1 MDILEAEC
9 GCPGGKGPTASC
21 KHIGAL
27 CYAFLNF
34 CEHGSLPDF
43 LTCTEQLQKW
53 NQPRKRHLDPIPVTA
68 IREHQQAIVNPTKH
82 PRNPRIPLK
91 FDPRPPN
98 LRHTDTKAIEKLRV
112 NLANIHPPCALL
124 TVLVPLTT
132 SIEHDHTYSRKPAEV
147 DNTAHN
153 SNNNSNV
160 SSAEEC
166 IESYD
171 DVASQIIPDDVLTRE
186 IEQLQVT
193 FAERSWIEENTRT
206 QSENSLW
213 YEVRFKRL
221 TGSKSSQV
229 LCQKSWTPSLLQRI
243 VSEILHFR
251 SSSYS
256 MGNRP

>member
-1 MDILEAEC
+1 MYIAYRTRDR
-9 GCPGGKGPTASC
+9 
-21 KHIGAL
+21 
-27 CYAFLNF
+27 
-34 CEHGSLPDF
+34 D
-43 LTCTEQLQKW
+43 LT
-53 NQPRKRHLDPIPVTA
+53 N
-68 IREHQQAIVNPTKH
+68 TKH
-82 PRNPRIPLK
+82 PRNPCIPLK

-171 DVASQIIPDDVLTRE
+171 DVASQIISDDVLTRE
-186 IEQLQVT
+186 IEQLHVT
-193 FAERSWIEENTRT
+193 NKT
-206 QSENSLW
+206 
-213 YEVRFKRL
+213 Y
-221 TGSKSSQV
+221 SSQ
-229 LCQKSWTPSLLQRI
+229 LPPYI
-243 VSEILHFR
+243 HVSPLII
-251 SSSYS
+251 SSTYL
-256 MGNRP
+256 GW